1 MHGVFSGPALS
12 WVAFL
17 LAAHE
22 LLCST
27 ARLDVADVA
36 EPSATLRE
44 YAACCWL
51 GRWPGLESVPMPSS
65 LRAAATAVH
74 GHPLVSVPMCGA
86 M

>member
-1 MHGVFSGPALS
+1 MVCFLVPHCLGLLG
-12 WVAFL
+12 L

-44 YAACCWL
+44 YDAACGWL
-51 GRWPGLESVPMPSS
+51 GRWPGLESVPMPS
-65 LRAAATAVH
+65 TA
-74 GHPLVSVPMCGA
+74 
-86 M
+86 